1 MSDPTSRK
9 LKCFVVEGVESRHVG
24 TAYVTERRGSV
35 VTTFQYAADYLA
47 WAGAWS
53 VSPDLPLA
61 AGRIVTPGLPGAFT
75 DCAPDR
81 WGRNLIRKRMLAAA
95 SAQQGAARTVSEVD
109 FLLGVSDFTRQGALR
124 FSEAGD
130 VFLAADSSVP
140 KLIALPALLAASDA
154 LDADAPDLSAVKALL
169 AAGTGTLGGARPK
182 ASVMDEDQLLIA
194 KFPHPSDEWD
204 VMAWECVALEL
215 AAAAGI
221 AVPAHRLLPVGERRV
236 LLVSRFDRDGERRH
250 PYVSAM
256 SVLRSTDG
264 TAHDYI
270 EIAEALAALGAGV
283 AHDLRALW
291 RRMAF
296 SVIINNTDD
305 HLRNIGFLRSGNG
318 WRLSPAFD
326 LNPNPDA
333 QANRVTSINY
343 RVDATGAHAALLD
356 AAPYFGLA
364 AEQAAVIFAEV
375 VAAVRSWRDVAV
387 RHGIADRELRQFAP
401 VFDHFLR

>member
-9 LKCFVVEGVESRHVG
+9 LDCFIADGGRSRHVG
-24 TAYVTERRGSV
+24 AAFVTERRGAV
-35 VTTFQYAADYLA
+35 VTTFQYAEEYLA
-47 WAGAWS
+47 WQGAWS

-61 AGRIVTPGLPGAFT
+61 AGRIVTSGLPGAFS

-95 SAQQGAARTVSEVD
+95 PATGGAARSVSEVD
-109 FLLGVSDFTRQGALR
+109 FLLGVSDYTRQGALR
-124 FSEAGD
+124 FREAGD
-130 VFLAADSSVP
+130 AFLAADASVP
-140 KLIALPALLAASDA
+140 KLIALPELLAASDA
-154 LDADAPDLSAVKALL
+154 LEADAPDLSAVKALL

-256 SVLRSTDG
+256 SMLRSTDG
-264 TAHDYI
+264 TAHDYL
-270 EIAEALAALGAGV
+270 EVAEALATLGASV
-283 AHDLRALW
+283 ASDLRELW

-296 SVIINNTDD
+296 SVMINNNDD
-305 HLRNIGFLRSGNG
+305 HLRNLGFLRSGNG
-318 WRLSPAFD
+318 WRLAPAFD
-326 LNPNPDA
+326 LNPNPDLRA
-333 QANRVTSINY
+333 SRVTSINY
-343 RVDATGAHAALLD
+343 RAEAEAAHASLQEV
-356 AAPYFGLA
+356 APYFGLS
-364 AEQAAVIFAEV
+364 AEQAAVILREV
-375 VAAVRSWRDVAV
+375 KAAVRPWREVAV
-387 RHGIADRELRQFAP
+387 RHGIAERELRLFTPAL
-401 VFDHFLR
+401 DRFLH